1 VAYWL
6 YCQSCKE
13 WSKSTTPMSSD
24 KICPYCSIA
33 FYAKTSINPALDQ
46 ETAQKSKELQ
56 NEFKVQEIAAI
67 PTTPVRTEEAEIEP
81 TSTPPEALEAGEN
94 KTEEIS
100 SPAQETA
107 SDTADS
113 NEIGEEVETDE
124 GEDMDEAS
132 DTADEQENLEVTE
145 GLETLE
151 EVAEKSDE
159 SEAPEEN
166 EKQDVQEA
174 PKKPKMTRTH
184 ETYLEKKRRSK
195 NNN

>member
-13 WSKSTTPMSSD
+13 WSKSTTPMSTD

-33 FYAKTSINPALDQ
+33 FHAKTSINPALDQ

-56 NEFKVQEIAAI
+56 NEVKVQEIAAI

-113 NEIGEEVETDE
+113 NEIGEEVEADE

>member
-1 VAYWL
+1 
-6 YCQSCKE
+6 
-13 WSKSTTPMSSD
+13 MSSD

-56 NEFKVQEIAAI
+56 NEVKVQEIAAI

-81 TSTPPEALEAGEN
+81 TSTPPEALEADEN
-94 KTEEIS
+94 KTEEMS
-100 SPAQETA
+100 SPAEETA

-151 EVAEKSDE
+151 EVAENPMKVK
-159 SEAPEEN
+159 PEKRSRMYRRRQKN
-166 EKQDVQEA
+166 
-174 PKKPKMTRTH
+174 PKYQNPPKH
-184 ETYLEKKRRSK
+184 IGKKRRSK